1 MELHPKDENTEEQV
15 RTLSIVNTPYQKCYG
30 GHNKNDNPPLIKND
44 KENITSRNI
53 KKNISSDLLTLTAE
67 YSVEF
72 NEAWQAFI
80 DMRNVMKK
88 PLTMRAAKS
97 IIKKWNE
104 YASDE
109 KGMIAILDNSIEHN
123 WQSVYAPKI
132 AENDYSPSGAD
143 GFWVKG

>member
-1 MELHPKDENTEEQV
+1 
-15 RTLSIVNTPYQKCYG
+15 
-30 GHNKNDNPPLIKND
+30 
-44 KENITSRNI
+44 
-53 KKNISSDLLTLTAE
+53 
-67 YSVEF
+67 
-72 NEAWQAFI
+72 
-80 DMRNVMKK
+80 MRNVMKK

-97 IIKKWNE
+97 IIKKLNE

-143 GFWVKG
+143 GFG